1 MNQLPPK
8 DDPCATDTTC
18 PRTYVSD
25 YTYLG
30 GYYGA
35 CNEELMMA
43 ALIEKVGLGGG
54 RVLSLI
60 VK

>member
-54 RVLSLI
+54 RV
-60 VK
+60 